1 MNRKRITDAVEIAGL
16 TVFVVGIG
24 LVFFPAAVITAG
36 VLMVAAGYMVGD
48 G

>member
-1 MNRKRITDAVEIAGL
+1 MNNKRITDAIEIAGL
-16 TVFVVGIG
+16 AVFVVGVG

-36 VLMVAAGYMVGD
+36 VLMVVAGYAVGD

>member
-1 MNRKRITDAVEIAGL
+1 MNRKRITDAIEIAGL
-16 TVFVVGIG
+16 FVFVVGVG

-36 VLMVAAGYMVGD
+36 VLMVVAGYAVGD